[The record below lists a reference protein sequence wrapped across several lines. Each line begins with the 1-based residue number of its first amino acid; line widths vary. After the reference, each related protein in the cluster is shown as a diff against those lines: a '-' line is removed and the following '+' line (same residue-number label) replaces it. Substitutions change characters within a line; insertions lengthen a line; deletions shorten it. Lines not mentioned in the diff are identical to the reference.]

1 MSLVCVLDTPNR
13 AQFDAACS
21 LLRHEGIPFQ
31 LRETR
36 GAIVPYFTQDE
47 LRIFVAA
54 PRAREAAELVALLDE
69 PAYPAR
75 QPYRDP
81 EMEIFDEGDE
91 EEEAAAPAR
100 NGTRAVVLL
109 ALAALA
115 VAVVTI
121 GLALAVRER
130 FAVRPQ
136 PRMTPQSTEWGA
148 TSSRAF
154 RGR

>member
-1 MSLVCVLDTPNR
+1 VSLVCVLDTPNR

-36 GAIVPYFTQDE
+36 GGIVPYFTRDE

-54 PRAREAAELVALLDE
+54 PHAEEVAELIALLDQPAF
-69 PAYPAR
+69 PAY
-75 QPYRDP
+75 QPYRNP
-81 EMEIFDEGDE
+81 ELIDEDE
-91 EEEAAAPAR
+91 ADDEAMPSR
-100 NGTRAVVLL
+100 NGTRAMVLL
-109 ALAALA
+109 ALTALA
-115 VAVVTI
+115 VVVVTI
-121 GLALAVRER
+121 GLVLAMRER
-130 FAVRPQ
+130 FSERPG
-136 PRMTPQSTEWGA
+136 PSVTPQAFEYGA